1 MTEPVD
7 EDDDWWKGGGAA
19 PDADFD
25 DEHADDYGD
34 DESTIPCPHCGTD
47 VFDDAEQ
54 CPSCG
59 EWLVGDRRPTTG
71 RTGWFFLLGLVL
83 AALVLLSWIVGH

>member
-1 MTEPVD
+1 MNEPVD
-7 EDDDWWKGGGAA
+7 EDDNWWKRGAA

-25 DEHADDYGD
+25 DNDAEDYGE
-34 DESTIPCPHCGTD
+34 DESTIPCPHCGAD

-59 EWLVGDRRPTTG
+59 EWLVGERRPTTG
-71 RTGWFFLLGLVL
+71 RKGWFFLFGLVL
-83 AALVLLSWIVGH
+83 VALVILAWIFGHG